1 MEAFMATKIRCKY
14 LDCAFLDEGYCISAQ
29 IDLDSDKG
37 CLTYQ
42 SNDELPLDENID
54 EIDNINEWEDV
65 EEEEDIDEENDDDDP
80 WMDEEDEEDDYN

>member
-1 MEAFMATKIRCKY
+1 MATKIRCKY

-65 EEEEDIDEENDDDDP
+65 EEERVHPLDSEPHRNQPLIPLSDSGFGI
-80 WMDEEDEEDDYN
+80 

>member
-1 MEAFMATKIRCKY
+1 MATKIRCKY

-42 SNDELPLDENID
+42 SNDDLPLDENLD
-54 EIDNINEWEDV
+54 EIDNINEWEDG
-65 EEEEDIDEENDDDDP
+65 EEEEDLIDEDDDDEP
-80 WMDEEDEEDDYN
+80 WMDEEDEEDEY